1 MWFDEII
8 LDDLDEELPNDLLN
22 CNYGTQYKLPDI
34 RTNKT

>member
-8 LDDLDEELPNDLLN
+8 LDDLDEELSNELLN
-22 CNYGTQYKLPDI
+22 CNYGTQYKLQDI